1 MKAAKIGPDLRL
13 DVYLDT
19 FGRWVPQVSRE
30 FLTMS
35 RQLRQLS
42 TTLHVH
48 RAFLY
53 ISLSSLQ
60 DYDMKVPFGGGR
72 KHNTATFVFLSRTSI
87 QSLDEVN
94 EMKKAR

>member
-1 MKAAKIGPDLRL
+1 MKLEFNA
-13 DVYLDT
+13 
-19 FGRWVPQVSRE
+19 RE
-30 FLTMS
+30 YSFFLTTIFGNPRCGLKKKKKS
-35 RQLRQLS
+35 LK

-53 ISLSSLQ
+53 ISLSSLR
-60 DYDMKVPFGGGR
+60 DYDMKVHFGGGR
-72 KHNTATFVFLSRTSI
+72 KHNTATFVVFSRTSI

>member
-1 MKAAKIGPDLRL
+1 MKLEFNA
-13 DVYLDT
+13 
-19 FGRWVPQVSRE
+19 RE
-30 FLTMS
+30 YSFFLTTIFGNPRCGLKKKKS
-35 RQLRQLS
+35 LK

-53 ISLSSLQ
+53 ISLSSLR

-72 KHNTATFVFLSRTSI
+72 KHNTATFVFFSRTSI

>member
-1 MKAAKIGPDLRL
+1 MLVNIHFSNYHIWKPSL
-13 DVYLDT
+13 
-19 FGRWVPQVSRE
+19 WPQKKKS
-30 FLTMS
+30 LK
-35 RQLRQLS
+35 

-53 ISLSSLQ
+53 ISLSSLR

-72 KHNTATFVFLSRTSI
+72 KHNTATFVFFSRTSI